1 MKKVLF
7 AYALFGLTSC
17 IAMSSCGNRQYET
30 GSNVTGSKDSST
42 VSDDAA
48 EVVEVTESTV
58 ESTDESY
65 RVSSGYST
73 DPNYRPTVSDDG
85 DYHTIDGKR
94 RQIQYQGSQEQQ
106 RDLDMIDEYMRTH
119 PEY

>member
-1 MKKVLF
+1 MKKLIVMKLSVLGF
-7 AYALFGLTSC
+7 FCFIGL
-17 IAMSSCGNRQYET
+17 SSCGNGQSEKAVDYANSKELPED
-30 GSNVTGSKDSST
+30 SVT
-42 VSDDAA
+42 V
-48 EVVEVTESTV
+48 EVVEVAESP
-58 ESTDESY
+58 SSSHDESCE
-65 RVSSGYST
+65 VSSGYST

-106 RDLDMIDEYMRTH
+106 RDLDMIDEYMKNH

>member
-1 MKKVLF
+1 MKKVLV
-7 AYALFGLTSC
+7 AYAFLGLTSG
-17 IAMSSCGNRQYET
+17 IAISSCGNRQSEA
-30 GSNVTGSKDSST
+30 SANVTASKDSST
-42 VSDDAA
+42 VD
-48 EVVEVTESTV
+48 EVLEVIEVAESTA

-65 RVSSGYST
+65 TVSSGYST

-106 RDLDMIDEYMRTH
+106 RDLDMIDEYMRNH
-119 PEY
+119 PEE

>member
-1 MKKVLF
+1 MKKSKVLF
-7 AYALFGLTSC
+7 LITGLC
-17 IAMSSCGNRQYET
+17 CMGLSSCG
-30 GSNVTGSKDSST
+30 SNNGKTDNSVSSNEPT
-42 VSDDAA
+42 EDTT
-48 EVVEVTESTV
+48 VVEVIEGV
-58 ESTDESY
+58 ESSSSSSDESY
-65 RVSSGYST
+65 TVSSGYST

-119 PEY
+119 PED

>member
-1 MKKVLF
+1 MKIASLLSATIAGIFCGVL
-7 AYALFGLTSC
+7 
-17 IAMSSCGNRQYET
+17 SSCENNKNTEAGTTIEAPA
-30 GSNVTGSKDSST
+30 DS
-42 VSDDAA
+42 VVE
-48 EVVEVTESTV
+48 EVVEVIEASSPNEHDPYT
-58 ESTDESY
+58 
-65 RVSSGYST
+65 VSSGYST

>member
-1 MKKVLF
+1 MKTANLLPVTIMWMLC
-7 AYALFGLTSC
+7 GVLTSC
-17 IAMSSCGNRQYET
+17 GNNQNTEAT
-30 GSNVTGSKDSST
+30 TTIDAPADT
-42 VSDDAA
+42 VVE
-48 EVVEVTESTV
+48 EVVEVV
-58 ESTDESY
+58 EVDSPSEDDSY
-65 RVSSGYST
+65 TVSSGYST

>member
-1 MKKVLF
+1 MKKSKVLF
-7 AYALFGLTSC
+7 LITGLC
-17 IAMSSCGNRQYET
+17 CMGLSSCG
-30 GSNVTGSKDSST
+30 SNNGKTDNSVSSK
-42 VSDDAA
+42 
-48 EVVEVTESTV
+48 VVEGV
-58 ESTDESY
+58 ESSSSSSDESY
-65 RVSSGYST
+65 TVSSGYST

-119 PEY
+119 PED

>member
-1 MKKVLF
+1 MKIANLLPATIAGIFCGVL
-7 AYALFGLTSC
+7 A
-17 IAMSSCGNRQYET
+17 SCGNNQNTEAGT
-30 GSNVTGSKDSST
+30 TIEAPADT
-42 VSDDAA
+42 VVE
-48 EVVEVTESTV
+48 EVVEASSPSE
-58 ESTDESY
+58 DDSY
-65 RVSSGYST
+65 TVSSGYST

>member
-1 MKKVLF
+1 MLYGIILLWGNNGKTDNSV
-7 AYALFGLTSC
+7 
-17 IAMSSCGNRQYET
+17 SSNEPT
-30 GSNVTGSKDSST
+30 EDTTIV
-42 VSDDAA
+42 
-48 EVVEVTESTV
+48 EVVEGV
-58 ESTDESY
+58 ESSSLISDESY
-65 RVSSGYST
+65 TVSSGYST

-119 PEY
+119 PED